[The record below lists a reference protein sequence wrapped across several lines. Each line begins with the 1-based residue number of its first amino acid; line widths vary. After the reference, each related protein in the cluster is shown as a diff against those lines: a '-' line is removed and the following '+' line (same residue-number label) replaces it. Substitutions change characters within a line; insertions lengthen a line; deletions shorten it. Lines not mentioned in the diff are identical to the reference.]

1 LQWHPLVHSSAAVGI
16 SIFGGLLLWVAIALI
31 ASSVG
36 RMRERAMILR
46 GIDAVP
52 PKERG
57 RSVIVGRI
65 ESMGEVLQAPLDGS
79 PCVAYRYEIRIDI
92 GAGKSRS
99 NCAVARGV
107 GLTPSRIVNTSGAY
121 KLLAVPML
129 IAETPQL
136 SRAECIANFL
146 SYAKDTVFVPLGKAS
161 AKELQAQWSDDD
173 GAYRSD
179 VAYESFEGARIDKWY
194 TAQHCVPNGATVCVF
209 GRYSKDK
216 GGIIPSITTPTR
228 LIAGDINEIAATLRS
243 QTVTCALIA
252 CVLIAIVGGLILMNQ

>member
-1 LQWHPLVHSSAAVGI
+1 MAA
-16 SIFGGLLLWVAIALI
+16 
-31 ASSVG
+31 
-36 RMRERAMILR
+36 
-46 GIDAVP
+46 
-52 PKERG
+52 
-57 RSVIVGRI
+57 
-65 ESMGEVLQAPLDGS
+65 
-79 PCVAYRYEIRIDI
+79 PCVAYSYEIRIDI

-99 NCAVARGV
+99 NRSVARGF

-121 KLLAVPML
+121 KLLVVPTL

-243 QTVTCALIA
+243 QTVTRALIA
-252 CVLIAIVGGLILMNQ
+252 CVLIAVVGGLIMMNR